1 MSEEF
6 VQWDEQQMVEV
17 ALKEPDDFLKVRET
31 LTRIGVALVKRKRF
45 ISLVTFSINVA
56 STTSFTSKTVCIGWQ
71 ADKSEHQ

>member
-31 LTRIGVALVKRKRF
+31 LTRIGVASRKEKRF
-45 ISLVTFSINVA
+45 ISLATFSINVV
-56 STTSFTSKTVCIGWQ
+56 STTSFTSKSCLHWMASRQI
-71 ADKSEHQ
+71 

>member
-31 LTRIGVALVKRKRF
+31 LTRIGVPLVKRKRF
-45 ISLVTFSINVA
+45 ISLATFSINVV
-56 STTSFTSKTVCIGWQ
+56 STTSFTSKSCLHWMASRQI
-71 ADKSEHQ
+71 

>member
-31 LTRIGVALVKRKRF
+31 LTRIGV
-45 ISLVTFSINVA
+45 SFS
-56 STTSFTSKTVCIGWQ
+56 
-71 ADKSEHQ
+71 